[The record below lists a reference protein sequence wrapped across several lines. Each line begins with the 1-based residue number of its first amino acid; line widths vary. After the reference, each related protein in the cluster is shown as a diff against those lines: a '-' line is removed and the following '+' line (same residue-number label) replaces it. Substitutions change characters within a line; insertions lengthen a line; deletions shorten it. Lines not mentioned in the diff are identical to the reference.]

1 VVFAKAVRNQMLH
14 HHVRNN
20 DVANVTKSILL
31 NYIRMIIIYVVR
43 TILLQLKFEIRLR
56 LFDIAVL
63 LIHKQY
69 LRNSLC

>member
-1 VVFAKAVRNQMLH
+1 MMCAKAVRNQMYH

-43 TILLQLKFEIRLR
+43 TIVLQLKFEIS
-56 LFDIAVL
+56 FKVV
-63 LIHKQY
+63 
-69 LRNSLC
+69 

>member
-1 VVFAKAVRNQMLH
+1 MLH